1 MPMNR
6 VRDFALMTSVLTVF
20 IAASGCLGGGGS
32 GTGGNGQGGAGQGGT
47 TIAQNGRGGAGSTG
61 GATGAGG
68 ATGSGGVTTASTY
81 PNVGVCGQRG
91 QATADATSFDGWEER
106 YVIGESGFGTDV
118 CAVRFTL
125 KRVGDAPGGCTE
137 CTWTQLLEYG
147 SPSVVTDT
155 DGICAKS
162 DLALDVDAIAKMTG
176 TRVALGFAKQ
186 LGGAHGSARMIYND
200 ATQTWDV
207 AGNATW
213 NETTKAFNFDYR
225 DGLCNYG
232 P

>member
-1 MPMNR
+1 MPMDR
-6 VRDFALMTSVLTVF
+6 VRDGALLTGVVAGLL
-20 IAASGCLGGGGS
+20 AASGCSGGGG
-32 GTGGNGQGGAGQGGT
+32 QGGGGQGGT
-47 TIAQNGRGGAGSTG
+47 PIAQSGSGGAGSG
-61 GATGAGG
+61 GVTTGAGG
-68 ATGSGGVTTASTY
+68 AVGTTSSGGTTTASTY

-106 YVIGESGFGTDV
+106 YIIGEQGFGTDV

-125 KRVGDAPGGCTE
+125 ERVGDAPGGCTV
-137 CTWTQLLEYG
+137 CSWTHLLAYG
-147 SPSVVTDT
+147 SPTVITDT
-155 DGICAKS
+155 DGVCAQS
-162 DLALDVDAIAKMTG
+162 DLALDADAIAKVAG

-186 LGGAHGSARMIYND
+186 LGGAHGSARMIYNE
-200 ATQTWDV
+200 ATATWDV

-213 NETTKAFNFDYR
+213 NETSNAFNFDYR